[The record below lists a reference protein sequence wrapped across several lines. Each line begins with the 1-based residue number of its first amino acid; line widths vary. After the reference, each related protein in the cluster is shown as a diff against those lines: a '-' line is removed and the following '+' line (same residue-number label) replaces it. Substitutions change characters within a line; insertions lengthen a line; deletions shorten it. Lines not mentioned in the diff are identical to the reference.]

1 MNRKYYAKP
10 TLRVAAILL
19 ERNYVYSPGGA
30 GINDD
35 NNETPVDDGSE
46 NF

>member
-1 MNRKYYAKP
+1 MNRRNYSAP
-10 TLRVAAILL
+10 AARVAIFLL

-30 GINDD
+30 NLNDD
-35 NNETPVDDGSE
+35 NNEVPVDDGSE